1 MEIAAEL
8 ERMQRRLETLRRK
21 EQGAKLQRR
30 SGARPSS
37 VSEREHWTTTR
48 IRELEGEIYELKQDM
63 KRRGIGDW

>member
-21 EQGAKLQRR
+21 QQAKLLQRHA
-30 SGARPSS
+30 GASPSS

-48 IRELEGEIYELKQDM
+48 IKELEREIYELKQDM